1 MSFDL
6 KFYYFTQF
14 DLSTKK
20 PIYSLL
26 NFNYEQYNI
35 DFDLGYP
42 SYDLFSIFSD
52 FWYREGFTALKPI
65 VVSPE
70 YEKYFFPMTDEM
82 IEYMNKYGLFHANF
96 LARII
101 NPSEEPYVFLAF
113 FYQFLMEPLTE
124 QQYRRT
130 QDYFYEEP
138 DMIYSKYNF
147 DFEQFSNDFQVYG
160 SKLFILTNFI
170 NRNVELSGV
179 ITFERNY
186 GLYEGFKKYFIKEDR
201 QSLMKY
207 MGTFGV
213 CSVSGFSY
221 RNFFNIDFEKYSI
234 ENDLNLSPEQAKEQ
248 YIRYGQFEFRVVPF
262 IQQVQN
268 SVIDAKTSC
277 AFVNTDC
284 CSGSG
289 FLYSNG
295 KDGKTYLVS
304 TYHLLNDN
312 EDQFYIYASLQ
323 KKDINN
329 YLTSISTTAMFR
341 VIGID
346 RRSDIIVALFDETLP
361 FNISNN
367 IDITPY
373 TTFEIS
379 SNINVQNDDS
389 VFVIGCLGNN
399 DIYNANEGKIMNS
412 NYPGPLDEVNRPP
425 SYLIQCYLT
434 SGASGSP
441 VIHKLPGSDK
451 YGVIGL
457 VTDRLVSSPQTC
469 ISIQSNYLNYTVQ
482 KMIKNFYEY
491 KERFGNN
498 QVLLNNAIKYG
509 VPVSFMGAEMQY
521 YLRLYPTNDSR
532 VMNSMYPQLLNLN
545 QTGGVL
551 ITDFKLGYDY
561 ILNKTI
567 TTSKDLNKHNIFK
580 LEGPLLN
587 TELYKRFL
595 QNNTPILLND
605 VSYYNN
611 IIDNYEKIYLG
622 KFSERQPLTHFTYGL
637 QPIAAFP
644 NDPIYYN
651 PFRYEYAPFTLG
663 YYWYDGINWIYATE
677 TIGGNTPEWYVV
689 YKDLNGNLYYQHKFE
704 FPYTLYDYLKYINAS
719 VSDKG
724 KNTVNLKVKIGGII
738 GKIVGGV
745 SGAIDKIADAAKK
758 IVSTLKKG
766 FVILGDELKDFANN
780 AGNFITDIANK
791 YIADRS
797 AFFNGIIAGDPET
810 WKNFGMMCAIGIAL
824 GGPAAII
831 TVPICVALGITP
843 NQLIQTLGG
852 PDLIGMA
859 EGEVLTRMKNS
870 GITSNLGSMK
880 IILTDKEEM
889 ENINKD
895 IDNKTYEKGY
905 DAYMQEQALMVTI
918 QNGNIR

>member
-1 MSFDL
+1 MKSYKKKFFLITHYIMDL
-6 KFYYFTQF
+6 KFYYFVQF
-14 DLSTKK
+14 DTTTKK
-20 PIYSLL
+20 PIYSTY
-26 NFNYEQYNI
+26 NFNYEQYNL
-35 DFDLGYP
+35 DFNLGLT
-42 SYDLFSIFSD
+42 SYDYFGIFTD
-52 FWYREGFTALKPI
+52 FWNREGFTALKPI

-70 YEKYFFPMTDEM
+70 FEKYFSPITDEM
-82 IEYMNKYGLFHANF
+82 IDYLNKYGLFHANF
-96 LARII
+96 LARIT
-101 NPSEEPYVFLAF
+101 NPGELNYEFLAIF
-113 FYQFLMEPLTE
+113 NQFVMEPLTE
-124 QQYRRT
+124 TQYRRI
-130 QDYFYEEP
+130 QDYFYEQP

-147 DFEQFSNDFQVYG
+147 DFEQFSTDFQVYG
-160 SKLFILTNFI
+160 SNLLILTDFI

-186 GLYEGFKKYFIKEDR
+186 GLYEGFKKYFISQDR
-201 QSLMKY
+201 KSLMNY
-207 MGTFGV
+207 MATYGV
-213 CSVSGFSY
+213 CSVSGFVY
-221 RNFFNIDFEKYSI
+221 RNFFNIDFEMYSL
-234 ENDLNLSPEQAKEQ
+234 ENDLNLTPEEAKEQ
-248 YIRYGQFEFRVVPF
+248 YVRYGQFEFRTVPF

-268 SVIDAKTSC
+268 SIINAKTSC

-284 CSGSG
+284 CFGSG

-361 FNISNN
+361 FNVSNN
-367 IDITPY
+367 IDITLY

-379 SNINVQNDDS
+379 SNINVKNDDT
-389 VFVIGCLGNN
+389 VYVIGCLGNN

-441 VIHKLPGSDK
+441 VVHKLPGSDK
-451 YGVIGL
+451 YEVIGL

-491 KERFGNN
+491 KARFGNN

-521 YLRLYPTNDSR
+521 YLRLYPTNDSS
-532 VMNSMYPQLLNLN
+532 VMNSIYPQLLNLN

-567 TTSKDLNKHNIFK
+567 TTAKDLNKHNIFK

-605 VSYYNN
+605 VSYFNN
-611 IIDNYEKIYLG
+611 VIDNYEKIYLG
-622 KFSERQPLTHFTYGL
+622 KFSERQPMTHFTYGL
-637 QPIAAFP
+637 QPIAAYP

-651 PFRYEYAPFTLG
+651 PFRYEYAPYTLG
-663 YYWYDGINWIYATE
+663 YYWYNGIKWIYSTE
-677 TIGGNTPEWYVV
+677 TIGGNTPEWYVE

-704 FPYTLYDYLKYINAS
+704 FPYTLYDYLKFINAS

-724 KNTVNLKVKIGGII
+724 KNSVNLFFKQIKNGISNVGNALGGAVNT
-738 GKIVGGV
+738 VG
-745 SGAIDKIADAAKK
+745 SG
-758 IVSTLKKG
+758 LKQ
-766 FVILGDELKDFANN
+766 VVNITENALEDFAKMS
-780 AGNFITDIANK
+780 GNYITDCSNR
-791 YIADRS
+791 YLSGRES
-797 AFFNGIIAGDPET
+797 FFNGLIAGDPET
-810 WKNFGMMCAIGIAL
+810 WKNFGMMIAIGIL
-824 GGPAAII
+824 IGGPAAII
-831 TVPICVALGITP
+831 TLPLLIAFGITP
-843 NQLIQTLGG
+843 NQMLQTLGG
-852 PDLIGMA
+852 PDLIGM
-859 EGEVLTRMKNS
+859 GTSQVMQRMKDS
-870 GITSNLGSMK
+870 GITDNLLPIVASTLYDPNKKSIINQQIDRSLGGSEP
-880 IILTDKEEM
+880 DP
-889 ENINKD
+889 
-895 IDNKTYEKGY
+895 
-905 DAYMQEQALMVTI
+905 
-918 QNGNIR
+918 NGG